1 MTPSAIRNLL
11 LDQHARLRGRLA
23 TTEALAE
30 KLRAGDPVRGAFRH
44 AVTMLLEELTTHNVS
59 EETLLEPVLRAGDVY
74 ADARV
79 ARMHTEHLDEHM
91 IMQDALACSDLAVV
105 AENLPD
111 LAETLRAHMEAEE
124 RTFLHPGV
132 LRDG

>member
-1 MTPSAIRNLL
+1 MRPSAVRDLL
-11 LDQHARLRGRLA
+11 LDQHERLRRRLA
-23 TTEALAE
+23 ATEALAE
-30 KLRAGDPVRGAFRH
+30 RLRAGAAVRGAFRH
-44 AVTMLLEELTTHNVS
+44 GVTMLLEELTTHNVS
-59 EETLLEPVLRAGDVY
+59 EETLLEPLLRAGDVY

-79 ARMHTEHLDEHM
+79 ARMHREHLDEHM
-91 IMQDALACSDLAVV
+91 ILQDALIGSDLTVI